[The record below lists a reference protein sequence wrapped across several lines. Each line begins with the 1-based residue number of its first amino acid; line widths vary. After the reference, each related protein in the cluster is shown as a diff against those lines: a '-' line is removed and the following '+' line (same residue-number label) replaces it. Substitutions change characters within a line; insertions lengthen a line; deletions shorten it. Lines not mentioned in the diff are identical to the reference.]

1 MDYRNKL
8 GIFSFDDDT
17 QESHMKLIVQTITGQ
32 YLNKKQGQPTLTDEE
47 SCYSYIREGC
57 SNVLAGVGF
66 DLKIHESERVWT
78 PAQLREKKIKD
89 FDARVQAAFDAEVER
104 RREEVQEILDDQ
116 LRAIQT
122 MKVAFPGS
130 YLVGPAAVKS

>member
-104 RREEVQEILDDQ
+104 RF
-116 LRAIQT
+116 
-122 MKVAFPGS
+122 KP
-130 YLVGPAAVKS
+130 